1 MSSLLGPV
9 KGRSKEG
16 AEETGVEREREVER
30 RTVQEKKNKKKKK
43 SHFHCF
49 TQKQARE
56 RGSNKRD
63 GKVTNVWP

>member
-16 AEETGVEREREVER
+16 AEETGGEREREVER
-30 RTVQEKKNKKKKK
+30 RTVQEKKNKKKKIPFPLLHT
-43 SHFHCF
+43 S
-49 TQKQARE
+49 KQARE